1 MYLDIWGVLLLSGS
15 YLYCVE
21 EIEKQNEL
29 ERIRV
34 AKIEVLNLYKDEDL
48 KSPLDNLTLN
58 DIEKVELLV
67 QKIKT
72 KKEKNTLITITNDL
86 KKYINIKEKINQIFK
101 DNVLNSEVTEEE
113 IKNIKDDYSKLR
125 DIYQNLVI
133 SELNTIATQ
142 YDNILNVKNMVRAL
156 YNDDSQSTVVD
167 TITRTQYED
176 AFSNLQSLP
185 QKDLVAV
192 LTPYLEKALNYI
204 EKKEEEEK
212 RRIAEEKTRLEE
224 AYVVLPNVPYIS
236 QTETMVYNGCEM
248 ASLLM
253 GLQYKGYLKNVSLQQ
268 MANDV
273 PKHESDAYQG
283 FVGPIFELEPRN
295 YPHWIAPSA
304 LAKFG
309 RDYSSYTNVIDI
321 TSASAEELKS
331 EINQGNPIIV
341 YVTGYFSPVRDWYYE
356 VPNNFHVMLLIGYN
370 KITGNYILHDPWST
384 ATYNGRTEIDKTTFE
399 SIYNQI
405 GKKAVVI
412 R

>member
-1 MYLDIWGVLLLSGS
+1 MEGLLLSGS
-15 YLYCVE
+15 YLYSAE

-86 KKYINIKEKINQIFK
+86 KKYITIKEKINQIFK
-101 DNVLNSEVTEEE
+101 DNVLNSEVIEEE
-113 IKNIKDDYSKLR
+113 IQNIKDGYSKLQ

-133 SELNTIATQ
+133 SELNTIT
-142 YDNILNVKNMVRAL
+142 
-156 YNDDSQSTVVD
+156 
-167 TITRTQYED
+167 TQYED

-192 LTPYLEKALNYI
+192 LTPYLEKVLDYI

-212 RRIAEEKTRLEE
+212 RRIAEEKARLEE
-224 AYVVLPNVPYIS
+224 AYVVLQNVPYIS

-283 FVGPIFELEPRN
+283 FVGPIFELEPRD

-321 TSASAEELKS
+321 TSASVEKLKS
-331 EINQGNPIIV
+331 EINQSNPIIV

-384 ATYNGRTEIDKTTFE
+384 STYNGRTEIDKTTFE